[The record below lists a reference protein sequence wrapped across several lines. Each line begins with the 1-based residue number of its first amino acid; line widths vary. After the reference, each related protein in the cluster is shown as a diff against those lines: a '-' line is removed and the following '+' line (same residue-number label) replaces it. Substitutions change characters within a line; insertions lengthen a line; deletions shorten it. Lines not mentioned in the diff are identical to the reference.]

1 MSSRKYHAIENLC
14 RLVLPFPWNFPYTFS
29 AKPWSWSFAALLF
42 YIDRRGSHLNQTGP
56 HNNSQSWIS
65 LTKFILSGV
74 QLAEHTRY
82 NYPNS
87 SIKPPPPPPRGLFFW
102 KHLGGRGGG
111 GLNLA
116 KTMVSVLC
124 NTKWKK
130 LKYKNV
136 GGHAAEYQKPIRT
149 SSWWINYLG
158 SVHTKFYS
166 GDWLIQSIIY

>member
-1 MSSRKYHAIENLC
+1 MSSRKCHAIENLC

-42 YIDRRGSHLNQTGP
+42 YIDRRRSHLNQTP

-87 SIKPPPPPPRGLFFW
+87 SIKPPPPHPRGLFFW

-124 NTKWKK
+124 NTKWKSSSTRMLEVTPPSIK
-130 LKYKNV
+130 SQFELPV
-136 GGHAAEYQKPIRT
+136 GELTI
-149 SSWWINYLG
+149 S
-158 SVHTKFYS
+158 
-166 GDWLIQSIIY
+166 DQSTRSFTVVID